1 MTFTWDMFMDSVNFL
16 QLVILIFML
25 RKIFEKSGK
34 KNDAV
39 KDLINKTTLMT
50 TNTVTLKNRVELA
63 ITNFENSTADYATTM
78 KEAMSKIDDAYNFME
93 GEFKKDREIYREIGK
108 NNGDRLAQELAK
120 YEANCSAIKTEME
133 VLKQEMSKQSDIMLQ
148 LQDALKSLNSTES
161 FDEDI
166 K

>member
-1 MTFTWDMFMDSVNFL
+1 MTCTWYMFMESCNYL
-16 QLVILIFML
+16 QLVILVFML
-25 RKIFEKSGK
+25 RKIYEQSTK
-34 KNDAV
+34 KNDDV
-39 KDLINKTTLMT
+39 NDLINKTTLMT

-78 KEAMSKIDDAYNFME
+78 REAMSKLDDAYNFME

-120 YEANCSAIKTEME
+120 YEANCSAITTEME
-133 VLKQEMSKQSDIMLQ
+133 VLKQEMSKQRDILLQ

>member
-1 MTFTWDMFMDSVNFL
+1 MAFTWDMFMDSVNFL
-16 QLVILIFML
+16 QLVILVFML
-25 RKIFEKSGK
+25 RKIYEKSSK

-78 KEAMSKIDDAYNFME
+78 KEAMSKLDDAYNFME

-108 NNGDRLAQELAK
+108 NNGDRLAKELAK
-120 YEANCSAIKTEME
+120 YEANCSAIKDEME
-133 VLKQEMSKQSDIMLQ
+133 GLKQEMNKQSEILLQ
-148 LQDALKSLNSTES
+148 VQEALKSLNSSDS

>member
-25 RKIFEKSGK
+25 RKIFEKSSK

-39 KDLINKTTLMT
+39 KDLTNKTTLMT

-78 KEAMSKIDDAYNFME
+78 KEAMSKLDDTYNFME

-108 NNGDRLAQELAK
+108 SNGDRLARELAK
-120 YEANCSAIKTEME
+120 YEANCSAIKDEME
-133 VLKQEMSKQSDIMLQ
+133 GLKQEMNKQSEILLQ
-148 LQDALKSLNSTES
+148 VQEALKSLNSSDS

>member
-1 MTFTWDMFMDSVNFL
+1 MTFTWAMFMDSVNFL
-16 QLVILIFML
+16 QLVILVFML
-25 RKIFEKSGK
+25 RKIYEKSSK

-78 KEAMSKIDDAYNFME
+78 KEAMSKLDDTYNFME

-108 NNGDRLAQELAK
+108 SNGDRLAQELAK
-120 YEANCSAIKTEME
+120 YEANCSAIKDEME
-133 VLKQEMSKQSDIMLQ
+133 GLKQEMNKQSEILLQ
-148 LQDALKSLNSTES
+148 VQEALKSLNSSDS

>member
-1 MTFTWDMFMDSVNFL
+1 MTFTWAMFMDSVNFL
-16 QLVILIFML
+16 QLVILVFML
-25 RKIFEKSGK
+25 RKIYEKSGK

-78 KEAMSKIDDAYNFME
+78 KEAMSKLDDTYNFME

-108 NNGDRLAQELAK
+108 SNGDRLAQELAK
-120 YEANCSAIKTEME
+120 YEANCSAIKDEME
-133 VLKQEMSKQSDIMLQ
+133 GLKQEMNKQSEILLQ
-148 LQDALKSLNSTES
+148 VQEALKSLNSSDS